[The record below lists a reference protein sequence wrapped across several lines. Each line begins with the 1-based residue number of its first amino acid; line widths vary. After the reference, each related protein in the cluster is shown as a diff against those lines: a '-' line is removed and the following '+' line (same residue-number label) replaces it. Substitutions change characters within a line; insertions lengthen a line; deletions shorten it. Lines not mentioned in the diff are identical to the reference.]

1 MAPADLDHWFVSEVL
16 PLEAALLRFLRRN
29 RREVDDVVD
38 LRQEVYVRAY
48 EAAARQGAPALV
60 KPFVFA
66 IARNLLI
73 DLARRAH
80 VVSIDTYA
88 ELETLELPGDELT
101 PERHAS
107 GRQELRLLQLA
118 LDELP
123 PRCREVVQLRKIDD
137 LSQREVAAHMGITE
151 DTVERQVAKG
161 MRALTD
167 ALLACGVVVGAT
179 RAALRFRPK
188 KNNND
193 NHEMGGT

>member
-1 MAPADLDHWFVSEVL
+1 MASAELDEWFVREVL

-29 RREVDDVVD
+29 RREADDVVD
-38 LRQEVYVRAY
+38 LRQEVYVRVY
-48 EAAARQGAPALV
+48 EAAARQGAPGLV

-73 DLARRAH
+73 DLARRAQ

-88 ELETLELPGDELT
+88 ELDALDLPGDELT

-137 LSQREVAAHMGITE
+137 LPQREVAAHLGITE
-151 DTVERQVAKG
+151 DTVERQVSKG
-161 MRALTD
+161 MRALAD
-167 ALLACGVVVGAT
+167 ALLACGVVVGGA
-179 RAALRFRPK
+179 RAALRFKTR
-188 KNNND
+188 NNND
-193 NHEMGGT
+193 NSNERGT